1 VKIPKSQ
8 KTTVIFPDTPD
19 AKTRRYLRF
28 FEALF
33 GIDDPEVEQA
43 IVVILEGLARSRAA
57 TPKPPPS
64 RPRRRKI
71 PKRAKAS

>member
-1 VKIPKSQ
+1 VKRPKNQ

-43 IVVILEGLARSRAA
+43 IVVILEGLARSRAT

-71 PKRAKAS
+71 PKRTKAS